1 MTSFFRRILPKRK
14 HSSIDEDTV
23 PVKEQPASAVT
34 TPVEVTYPGK
44 VFDFTQLVAGCW
56 QSIGLQRDHNEDALF
71 TLTTTLATDTRN
83 IMFGLYIIADGMG
96 GHQHGE
102 VASALA
108 IRAMSGHVIQNI
120 YAQLLAI
127 TPNEQDESIQEI
139 MRAGVMEANRTIL
152 THALGGGTTLTA
164 VLVFGDQLTFAH
176 VGDSRAY
183 LVKNDS
189 VEVFTQDHSLV
200 KRLEELG
207 QITAEEAATHPQR
220 NVLYRALGQGEPLEP
235 DIFTAPLPQGGHLL
249 LCSDGLWGLVTKEN
263 ILELVNSSVSPQ
275 SACRRLIEAANGAGG
290 PDNIS
295 AILIKLPGQIKEAV
309 QTALE

>member
-1 MTSFFRRILPKRK
+1 MRGLNMTSFFQRILPKRK
-14 HSSIDEDTV
+14 RSSSDEDTV
-23 PVKEQPASAVT
+23 PVKEQPTSAII
-34 TPVEVTYPGK
+34 TPAEAAPPVKIIG
-44 VFDFTQLVAGCW
+44 FAQLAAGCW

-96 GHQHGE
+96 GHQNGE

-120 YAQLLAI
+120 YAQLLAV
-127 TPNEQDESIQEI
+127 TPHEQDRSIQEI
-139 MRAGVMEANRTIL
+139 MQAGVMEANHTIL

-207 QITAEEAATHPQR
+207 QITAEEAAVHPQR

-235 DIFTAPLPQGGHLL
+235 DVFTAPLPEGGHLL
-249 LCSDGLWGLVTKEN
+249 LCTDGLWGLVTKEN
-263 ILELVNSSVSPQ
+263 ILEIVNSSANPQ
-275 SACRRLIEAANGAGG
+275 SACQKLIEAANAAGG

-295 AILIKLPGQIKEAV
+295 AILIKLPGQI
-309 QTALE
+309 

>member
-1 MTSFFRRILPKRK
+1 MTSFIQRILPKRK
-14 HSSIDEDTV
+14 RSSSDEDTV
-23 PVKEQPASAVT
+23 PVKEQPTSAII
-34 TPVEVTYPGK
+34 TPAEAAPPVKIIG
-44 VFDFTQLVAGCW
+44 FAQLAAGCW

-83 IMFGLYIIADGMG
+83 IMVGLYIIADGMG

-120 YAQLLAI
+120 YAQLLAV
-127 TPNEQDESIQEI
+127 TPHEQDRSIQEI
-139 MRAGVMEANRTIL
+139 MQAGVMEANHTIL

-189 VEVFTQDHSLV
+189 VEVFTQDHTLV

-207 QITAEEAATHPQR
+207 QITAEEAAVHPQR

-235 DIFTAPLPQGGHLL
+235 DVFTAPLPEGGHLL
-249 LCSDGLWGLVTKEN
+249 LCTDGLWGLVTKEN
-263 ILELVNSSVSPQ
+263 ILEIVNSSANPQ
-275 SACRRLIEAANGAGG
+275 SACQKLIEAANAAGG

-295 AILIKLPGQIKEAV
+295 AILIKLPGQI
-309 QTALE
+309 